1 MELNYRSFG
10 EGYPVIILH
19 GLFGSLDN
27 WQTFAKKLAVN
38 FQVYILDQRNHG
50 RSPHAQDF
58 NYEVLA
64 EDLQLF
70 MQDRWIYEAHII
82 GHSLGGKT
90 AMQFALQYPDYVN
103 RLLILDIAPR
113 AYSAGHQAIFDAL
126 LSVDTSR
133 IGSRKLIDD
142 YLKEKI
148 KEHGVRQFLLKNL
161 KRTKAGEFEWK
172 MNLPVLY
179 RNYPQILE
187 ALESEEA
194 FEKPVLFVR
203 GGRSNYIKN
212 EDLSL
217 IKTFFPQAELASI
230 ESAGHWIHAD
240 APEELLKLVNAFLN
254 PVEFE

>member
-1 MELNYRSFG
+1 
-10 EGYPVIILH
+10 
-19 GLFGSLDN
+19 
-27 WQTFAKKLAVN
+27 
-38 FQVYILDQRNHG
+38 
-50 RSPHAQDF
+50 
-58 NYEVLA
+58 
-64 EDLQLF
+64 
-70 MQDRWIYEAHII
+70 
-82 GHSLGGKT
+82 
-90 AMQFALQYPDYVN
+90 
-103 RLLILDIAPR
+103 
-113 AYSAGHQAIFDAL
+113 
-126 LSVDTSR
+126 
-133 IGSRKLIDD
+133 
-142 YLKEKI
+142 
-148 KEHGVRQFLLKNL
+148 
-161 KRTKAGEFEWK
+161 